1 MATIQTIERSKGNV
15 YRVSYR
21 NKDTG
26 KVTSRTFAEEEKART
41 FKDFLEA
48 NGHSLK
54 AAVEVKRMHDKRVP
68 RVHEIVTRHIDLLT
82 KVQSG
87 TIRKYR
93 SRAKLHIEGSKLG
106 NMAIDKVTKDHVIEW
121 LDGLRSAKG
130 ANIAA
135 GSELSQRT
143 KGEVQAL
150 LSSAFNTAVDEGKMI
165 KNVAKGVGDP
175 DTNDGREPVYLSKDD
190 LQTIEDAMPERY
202 KLFIRVLSKT
212 GIRYSEATALRKR
225 DIRVTGKRATIMI
238 TRAWKTTDK
247 GEAIGPPKTKM
258 AKRNVSCNLELS
270 QALIDH
276 MEGLMPDDFVFTFP
290 DGKYLRNSY
299 FHKDPWQ
306 PTINA
311 LVKSGALLDKPW
323 IHEIRKAHTTHLLQ
337 AGVAV
342 NVVQARLGHESPRTT
357 LNIYAQLANDD
368 DEKAADMLD

>member
-1 MATIQTIERSKGNV
+1 MATIQTIERAKGNV

-26 KVTSRTFAEEEKART
+26 KVTSRTFPEEEKART

-54 AAVEVKRMHDKRVP
+54 AAVEVKRIHDKRVP

-82 KVQSG
+82 KVQAG
-87 TIRKYR
+87 TVKKYR

-106 NMAIDKVTKDHVIEW
+106 NMAIDKVTKEHVIEW

-130 ANIAA
+130 ANIAE

-150 LSSAFNTAVDEGKMI
+150 LSSAFNTAVDEGKMV

-175 DTNDGREPVYLSKDD
+175 DTNDGREPVYLSKED

-202 KLFIRVLSKT
+202 KLFIRVLAKT

-225 DIRVTGKRATIMI
+225 DIRVAGERATIMI
-238 TRAWKTTDK
+238 TRAWKATEA
-247 GEAIGPPKTKM
+247 GEEIGPPKTKK
-258 AKRNVSCNLELS
+258 AKRNVSCSLELS
-270 QALIDH
+270 TALIKH
-276 MEGLMPDDFVFTFP
+276 VEGLGPGDFVFTRP
-290 DGKYLRNSY
+290 NGEYLRNSY
-299 FHKDPWQ
+299 FHKETWQ
-306 PTINA
+306 PVING
-311 LVKSGALLDKPW
+311 LVKSGALPDKPW

-337 AGVAV
+337 AGVPV
-342 NVVQARLGHESPRTT
+342 NVVQARLGHENPRTT

-368 DEKAADMLD
+368 DEKAADALD